1 MSAREDVLNAFV
13 TKIGSGTSAGSR
25 VYRTRREQLPALP
38 ALVVEQ
44 AGIQSEQIVLGY
56 TDHTLNVDLIAYA
69 SGDTPDSAADTVL
82 AEANAL
88 LQADPSLGLSGVSL
102 LPNYSVDAPDVEQY
116 DNARLV
122 HRYQVFYRTAT
133 TAI

>member
-13 TKIGSGTSAGSR
+13 SQIGTGTSAGAR

-38 ALVVEQ
+38 ALMIEQ

-56 TDHTLNVDLIAYA
+56 TDHTLSVDLIAFA

-82 AEANAL
+82 AEAHAL
-88 LQADPSLGLSGVSL
+88 LMADPSLGVSGVSL
-102 LPNYSVDAPDVEQY
+102 LPAYSVEAPDVEQY
-116 DNARLV
+116 DNARLA

-133 TAI
+133 TAL